1 MKVVVKLRDYQQRLF
16 DKAHA
21 AMAQGHKR
29 VLVVAP
35 TGAGK
40 SYLFGGMTESAAV
53 KGPVLVLIHRDELKK
68 QHLKLF
74 EDLGIATDNIRIE
87 SVFTEVNH
95 LGEHP
100 APRLIIADEA
110 HLSMAKSWKTVID
123 FYDTYTVGTTASP
136 LRLDG
141 KPLGDLYSSLVED
154 EETTVKAL
162 IKNKRLAPYE
172 YYSIPNDL
180 DFSDLKLQCGDYKIA
195 DLEKKM
201 MSSQLYGDIV
211 QSYEKYAKG
220 KQALCF
226 CVSIKHAKAVAE
238 AFCEAGYK
246 AASIDGKMKP
256 ADREATMNAFRNGEI
271 QVLTNCSII
280 SEGVSIDGIEA
291 VILARRTASLALYIQ
306 MVGRALRYQEGK
318 TAIILDHAKNYAV
331 HGLPDDD
338 RKWSLTKKHKPRK
351 EFDDEGNLTVK
362 NCPMCFKCFG
372 GNTRVCPHC
381 GYELPISNRELQ
393 VMQELELKKI
403 EAEQAAKAEQERKA
417 RRREVGMAKTREELQ
432 RIAELRGYAPA
443 WVWKQCQ
450 LKGIR

>member
-1 MKVVVKLRDYQQRLF
+1 MIELRDYQQRLF
-16 DKAHA
+16 DKSHN
-21 AMAQGHKR
+21 AMRQSYKR
-29 VLVVAP
+29 ILVVAP

-40 SYLFGGMTESAAV
+40 SYLFAAMVESAAS

-68 QHLKLF
+68 QHLELF
-74 EDLGIATDNIRIE
+74 DGLGVATDNIRVE

-100 APRLIIADEA
+100 TPKLVIADEA

-123 FYDTYTVGTTASP
+123 YYDTYTIGTTASP

-141 KPLGDLYSSLVED
+141 KPLGDLYSYLVED

-172 YYSIPNDL
+172 YYSIPNDI
-180 DFSDLKLQCGDYKIA
+180 DFSDLKLQCGDYKVA

-201 MSSQLYGDIV
+201 MSSHLYGDIV
-211 QSYEKYAKG
+211 SSYEKYAKG

-238 AFCEAGYK
+238 AFTAAGYK

-291 VILARRTASLALYIQ
+291 VILARKTASLALYIQ
-306 MVGRALRYQEGK
+306 MVGRALRYQPGK
-318 TAIILDHAKNYAV
+318 VAVILDHAKNYAV

-338 RKWSLTKKHKPRK
+338 RKWSLKKKQKSRK
-351 EFDDEGNLTVK
+351 EFDEEGNLTVK
-362 NCPMCFKCFG
+362 SCPMCFKCFG
-372 GNTRVCPHC
+372 GSTRVCPHC
-381 GYELPISNRELQ
+381 GYELPISARELQ

-403 EAEQAAKAEQERKA
+403 EAEQAERAEQERKA
-417 RRREVGMAKTREELQ
+417 RRREVGMAKTREQLQ
-432 RIAELRGYAPA
+432 EIAERRGYAPA